1 MIKNYSDYCE
11 YLKKDYQSNNFDTGS
26 ILKNFIK
33 RQLGF
38 SKIEVFLRLLRKVEY
53 LSNSKSS
60 LIKKLLLIYYYK
72 KFVSLS
78 IKLGF
83 SIPKNVFGP
92 GLSIPHYGTIV
103 VNPNSKV
110 GKNCRLHV
118 GVNIGSS
125 GGSEKAPIIGD
136 NCYIGPGTVIF
147 GDINI
152 ANNISISANS
162 TVFKSFE
169 KNDFI
174 IGGSPAKYIKE
185 DFKVW
190 WKKNKLFLNE
200 D

>member
-1 MIKNYSDYCE
+1 MIKNYNDYRE
-11 YLKKDYQSNNFDTGS
+11 YLKRDYKSNNFDTGNL
-26 ILKNFIK
+26 LKNFTK

-38 SKIEVFLRLLRKVEY
+38 SKIEVFIRLLRKVEF

-60 LIKKLLLIYYYK
+60 LLKKLLLIYYYK
-72 KFVSLS
+72 KFISLS
-78 IKLGF
+78 VKLGF
-83 SIPKNVFGP
+83 SIPINVFGP
-92 GLSIPHYGTIV
+92 GFSIPHYGTIV

-125 GGSEKAPIIGD
+125 GGSEIAPVIGD

-147 GDINI
+147 GDIEI

-169 KNDFI
+169 KEHFI
-174 IGGSPAKYIKE
+174 IAGSPAKYIKE
-185 DFKVW
+185 DSLVW
-190 WKKNKLFLNE
+190 WKKNKLLLNE
-200 D
+200 N